1 MAGEM
6 SDKENAAE
14 PAAPIARIPPR
25 TTGVLPVPPQSTAEP
40 TSRVTPW
47 VVAGSVLVVL
57 AGVFANPRFRNTSA
71 PARTPGAQKLAV
83 APPPEPEAAAPEDR
97 AIPAPNFASETPPET
112 AASIAPPEN
121 NDLRIGPAKITPP
134 KTETV
139 VPQKSA
145 PRGQSAVVVDAPPP
159 KIPTPRRTLPPRP
172 PAQPAPSEPAQPAPP
187 VQPAQPA
194 QPAANGAGRPPTTPP
209 AAKRKVND
217 DGLGG
222 RLDTV
227 QAWLPFGNLFV
238 QAAPGHAEIA
248 THNDGDSLR
257 AGGLLCQRPFDL
269 SESGICLQFSID
281 GLELSSEQDFEIFV
295 LDELAAIKDAR
306 MPVGCSSASFRR
318 AGNKIDASTHKFRV
332 ECLVASSGLSSARI
346 DIRLDGHTVLTRND
360 ERLRDVKRVF
370 IGVRAIAQKNAA
382 GGTVAIENIAAA
394 YRPRTVAWAPTV
406 EDAQKTAQANA
417 EAFGIFF
424 CDSDTARLA
433 GEGAKAIADF
443 KRQTGSAPALTPF
456 DTPMLLGEFQSAGL
470 RIFAKVATG
479 NGSAELFKRYNAA
492 PGTLVICAPD
502 GAALASFSGD
512 ECKQTPL
519 LKFLARP
526 FKDALK
532 AWQARA
538 DAAAKAAQA
547 AQPPRAEPAPAV
559 PEKPAFPPAHAALH
573 GAHKLGESKTF
584 FAGQSA
590 STEIEFAA
598 LRELG
603 VRTILHVGGDA
614 PNLELATASKIRCV
628 HIPLGFR
635 EITPLQMQTLAR
647 ALRDL
652 PGPLYVESAEGARAF
667 AAAVI
672 AQITLG
678 QIEATAGPAALSALG
693 VPDAY
698 SGLFAAVKS
707 AAKTNTAT
715 LDALHPEFLPRA
727 PVNPMVGA
735 MVELD
740 AIWKRIET
748 SRADNWT
755 APVRPA
761 PPDAKALKDA
771 GVERDASLLLE
782 RYLAL
787 SRIEG
792 VSDQPAA
799 YRDILSEG
807 VAGAASFTFSL
818 GEWKKEQTP
827 ESQSAVSSAFKRSA
841 QTCFNCHAQFR
852 DRK

>member
-1 MAGEM
+1 MADEL
-6 SDKENAAE
+6 SDPDETE
-14 PAAPIARIPPR
+14 TTDAPIVRIPPR
-25 TTGVLPVPPQSTAEP
+25 TTGVLPIPPALPAEP
-40 TSRVTPW
+40 PSRVTPW

-57 AGVFANPRFRNTSA
+57 AGVFANPRFRNSATSE
-71 PARTPGAQKLAV
+71 R
-83 APPPEPEAAAPEDR
+83 R
-97 AIPAPNFASETPPET
+97 ASTEKPVVSIPPET
-112 AASIAPPEN
+112 DAKLPDEQSVHSPDSPPDTSTETAVAIAPPDN
-121 NDLRIGPAKITPP
+121 SDLRIGPAKITPP
-134 KTETV
+134 KMENIP
-139 VPQKSA
+139 PQKSA
-145 PRGQSAVVVDAPPP
+145 PRSQSAIVVDTPQS

-172 PAQPAPSEPAQPAPP
+172 PAQPAPPESAQPVRPAQPT
-187 VQPAQPA
+187 
-194 QPAANGAGRPPTTPP
+194 QPAANAAAKPPEAPP
-209 AAKRKVND
+209 AVKRKVND

-222 RLDTV
+222 RLETV
-227 QAWLPFGNLFV
+227 QVWLPFGNLFV

-248 THNDGDSLR
+248 TRNDGDSLR

-269 SESGICLQFSID
+269 SESGICLQFYID

-295 LDELAAIKDAR
+295 LDDLAAIKDAR
-306 MPVGCSSASFRR
+306 MPAGCSSASFRR
-318 AGNKIDASTHKFRV
+318 AGNKIEASAHKFRV
-332 ECLVASSGLSSARI
+332 ECLVASSGISSARI
-346 DIRLDGHTVLTRND
+346 DIRLDGRTVLTRND

-382 GGTVAIENIAAA
+382 GGTVAIDNIAAA

-406 EDAQKTAQANA
+406 EDAQKSAQANA
-417 EAFGIFF
+417 EPFGIFF
-424 CDSDTARLA
+424 CDPDTARLA
-433 GEGAKAIADF
+433 GEGAKVIADF
-443 KRQTGSAPALTPF
+443 KRQTGNAPALTPF
-456 DTPMLLGEFQSAGL
+456 DTPMILGEFQSAGL
-470 RIFAKVATG
+470 RIFAKVASG

-502 GAALASFSGD
+502 GSALASFGAE

-519 LKFLARP
+519 LKFLAKP

-532 AWQARA
+532 AWQTRA

-547 AQPPRAEPAPAV
+547 ALPPRVDPAPAV

-573 GAHKLGESKTF
+573 GAYKLGENKNL
-584 FAGQSA
+584 FAGLSA
-590 STEIEFAA
+590 ATDAEFAA

-603 VRTILHVGGDA
+603 VHTILHVGGDA
-614 PNLELATASKIRCV
+614 PNTELAAASKIRCV

-635 EITPLQMQTLAR
+635 AITPLQMQTLAR

-652 PGPLYVESAEGARAF
+652 PGPLYIESAEGVRAF

-672 AQITLG
+672 AQLTLG
-678 QIEATAGPAALSALG
+678 QIECAAGPATLNALG
-693 VPDAY
+693 VPEAY

-707 AAKTNTAT
+707 AVKADAAT
-715 LDALHPEFLPRA
+715 LNALHPEFLPRA
-727 PVNPMVGA
+727 SVNPMVGA

-748 SRADNWT
+748 SRGENWN
-755 APVRPA
+755 APVRPG
-761 PPDAKALKDA
+761 PLDVKAAKDA

-792 VSDQPAA
+792 VADQPPA

-827 ESQSAVSSAFKRSA
+827 ESQSAVSSTFKRSA